1 MLRRKITDELKEW
14 KSNWSGRY
22 ALLIEGARRVGKT
35 TVVRAFAESEYRTSI
50 VLDFSQDDPRLK
62 ALFEESYTMDMLFTL
77 LQELTDGK
85 GVVPVEVKSSS
96 RSSSH
101 KSLDEFMKTYSRKV
115 SKAYM
120 IHQKNIRA
128 DGDIVYIP
136 VYMTMFI

>member
-1 MLRRKITDELKEW
+1 MEVKLVRQIRV
-14 KSNWSGRY
+14 
-22 ALLIEGARRVGKT
+22 LIEGARRVGKT
-35 TVVRAFAESEYRTSI
+35 TVVRAFAESECRTSI

-115 SKAYM
+115 SKAYV

>member
-1 MLRRKITDELKEW
+1 M
-14 KSNWSGRY
+14 
-22 ALLIEGARRVGKT
+22 
-35 TVVRAFAESEYRTSI
+35 
-50 VLDFSQDDPRLK
+50 K

-115 SKAYM
+115 SKAYV

>member
-1 MLRRKITDELKEW
+1 MEVKLVRQIRV
-14 KSNWSGRY
+14 
-22 ALLIEGARRVGKT
+22 LIEGARRVGKT
-35 TVVRAFAESEYRTSI
+35 TVVRAFAESEHRTSI
-50 VLDFSQDDPRLK
+50 VLDFSQDDPHLK
-62 ALFEESYTMDMLFTL
+62 ALFEESYTMDMFFTL

-115 SKAYM
+115 SKAYVV
-120 IHQKNIRA
+120 HQKNLRA